1 MPSFSGTGTMLIDF
15 MIKSGL
21 AKSRSE
27 AKQLVE
33 QGAVR
38 INKEIIK
45 IGDQRNYELR
55 EGDVIQVGP
64 RKFAKIT
71 K

>member
-1 MPSFSGTGTMLIDF
+1 MV
-15 MIKSGL
+15 KSGL

-27 AKQLVE
+27 AKQLLE

-38 INKEIIK
+38 INKGIVKIK
-45 IGDQRNYELR
+45 NHWTYELKK
-55 EGDVIQVGP
+55 GDIIQVGP
-64 RKFAKIT
+64 RKFIKI